1 MRILSWNINGTRRIL
16 RNYQNCDDML
26 RSLDA
31 DIVCVQGAFR
41 DGEMTLSD
49 AIHDRDQ
56 DAEGGC

>member
-1 MRILSWNINGTRRIL
+1 
-16 RNYQNCDDML
+16 ML